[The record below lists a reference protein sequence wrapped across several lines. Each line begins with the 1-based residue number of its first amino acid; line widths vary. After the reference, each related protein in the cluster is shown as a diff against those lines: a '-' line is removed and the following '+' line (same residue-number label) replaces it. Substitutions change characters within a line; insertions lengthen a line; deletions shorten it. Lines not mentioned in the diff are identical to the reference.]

1 MKIYK
6 VAVIAGDGIGP
17 EVIGEGI
24 KVLNKVAAMDSGF
37 RFDFTYFPWGC
48 EFYAKHGKMMD
59 ENGMEELKKFDAIY
73 LGAVGF
79 PGVPDHISLW
89 DLLLRIRKDFDQYV
103 NIRPVH
109 LLKGAKTSL
118 VDVKREEINM
128 LFIRENTEGEYAG
141 AGEWLFKG
149 QQNEVVLQ
157 NSVFSRK
164 GTERIIRYAFEAARK
179 EGRSLTSISK
189 ANALNYSMVF
199 WDQVFEEIS
208 SEYPDV
214 ETASYLVDA
223 AAMLMVKDPKRF
235 EVVVTS
241 NLFGD
246 ILTDLG
252 AAIAGG
258 IGLAAGANINPER
271 KYPSM
276 FEPIHG
282 SAPDIAGKG
291 IANPLASIWS
301 ASQMLDFF
309 GYEEYGKQVL
319 GAIEDLLIED
329 ETLTPDMGGTAS
341 TAEVGNRI
349 IDIMETR
356 LVSGKLNV

>member
-1 MKIYK
+1 VKILK
-6 VAVIAGDGIGP
+6 IAVIAGDGVGP
-17 EVIGEGI
+17 EVINEGI
-24 KVLNKVAAMDSGF
+24 KVLNKVASIDSTF
-37 RFDFTYFPWGC
+37 QFEFTYFPWGC
-48 EFYAKHGKMMD
+48 EFYSKHGKMMD
-59 ENGMEELKKFDAIY
+59 EDGIEQLKDFDAIY

-89 DLLLRIRKDFDQYV
+89 DLLLKIRKSFDQYV
-103 NIRPVH
+103 NIRPVT
-109 LLKGAKTSL
+109 LLKGAKTAL
-118 VDVKREEINM
+118 NDVKREDINM
-128 LFIRENTEGEYAG
+128 LFIRENSEGEYSG
-141 AGEWLFKG
+141 AGDWLFKG
-149 QQNEVVLQ
+149 QDHEVVLQ

-164 GTERIIRYAFEAARK
+164 GTERIIRYAFETAKK

-189 ANALNYSMVF
+189 GNALNYSMVF
-199 WDQVFEEIS
+199 WDQVFEEVS
-208 SEYPDV
+208 AEYPEV

-223 AAMLMVKDPKRF
+223 AAMLMIKDPKRF

-271 KYPSM
+271 DYPSM

-282 SAPDIAGKG
+282 SAPDIAGRG
-291 IANPLASIWS
+291 IANPLATIWS

-309 GYEEYGKQVL
+309 GYEAYGKLVL
-319 GAIEDLLIED
+319 EAIEQLLVEGQV
-329 ETLTPDMGGTAS
+329 LTPDMGGTAS
-341 TAEVGNRI
+341 TGEVADKI
-349 IDIMETR
+349 IEIIESA
-356 LVSGKLNV
+356 VSSNKLTV